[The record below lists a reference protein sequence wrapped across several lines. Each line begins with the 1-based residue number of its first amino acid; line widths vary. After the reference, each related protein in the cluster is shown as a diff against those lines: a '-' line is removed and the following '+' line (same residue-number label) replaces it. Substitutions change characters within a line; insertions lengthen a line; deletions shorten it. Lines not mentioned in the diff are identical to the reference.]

1 MTDIGTIVSTKEYE
15 HEWRGFQTKVLLFGQ
30 PNNFISL
37 HSNVNALNTVT
48 AHAQKHGIL
57 KIFAP
62 KVTSANKLIAQE
74 HDFKKEIVCNGVS
87 VFHGIAADGVLI
99 PPRSAFFIASAD
111 CPTLVLQDSQGS
123 IVATH
128 AGRQCLLDSA
138 SFLGGRQH
146 RFESVID
153 EALQFLW
160 DDPAHIHASVFCGI
174 GQEHFTHPIEHF
186 AYGDVNEA
194 MIKYVVK
201 RWGRDCFG
209 PDLTQGQL
217 SLFELIKAQ
226 LKESG
231 VSIKHIW
238 HDGACTYSD
247 LISPLKH
254 MWWSHRRG
262 DKGRNGVL
270 VMRIE

>member
-1 MTDIGTIVSTKEYE
+1 MVVVDTILPTKEYG

-30 PNNFISL
+30 PNNFMSL
-37 HSNVNALNTVT
+37 HSNTNTLNTVT

-62 KVTSANKLIAQE
+62 KVTNANKVIARE

-99 PPRSAFFIASAD
+99 PSRSAFFIASAD
-111 CPTLVLQDSQGS
+111 CPTLVLQDSLGS

-128 AGRQCLLDSA
+128 AGRQCLFDPA
-138 SFLGGRQH
+138 SFLGGRRH
-146 RFESVID
+146 GFESVID
-153 EALQFLW
+153 GALDLLW
-160 DDPAHIHASVFCGI
+160 DDPTHIHASVFCGI
-174 GQEHFTHPIEHF
+174 GEEHFTHPREHF

-209 PDLTQGQL
+209 PDLTEGQL
-217 SLFELIKAQ
+217 NLFELIKAQ

-231 VSIKHIW
+231 VPEKNIW

-247 LISPLKH
+247 RTSSGEY

-262 DKGRNGVL
+262 DRGRNGIL
-270 VMRIE
+270 VMRME